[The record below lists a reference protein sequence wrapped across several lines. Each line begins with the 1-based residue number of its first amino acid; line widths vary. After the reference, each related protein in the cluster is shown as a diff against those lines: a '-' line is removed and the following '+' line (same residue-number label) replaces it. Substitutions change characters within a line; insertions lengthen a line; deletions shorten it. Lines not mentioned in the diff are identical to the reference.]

1 MGQKGL
7 NMKFS
12 YIDILINDLPSIQ
25 NVQGKKQ
32 LTYSFNTWYVYEVKQ
47 CLYWIPVIMF
57 DTFIFSRDLY
67 IFKQTTQWLTNSLED
82 STHVEGHR
90 LLCT

>member
-1 MGQKGL
+1 MCLLCSYCNVQLENKTWVHETMGQKGL

-32 LTYSFNTWYVYEVKQ
+32 LTYSFNTWYLYEVKQ
-47 CLYWIPVIMF
+47 CL
-57 DTFIFSRDLY
+57 
-67 IFKQTTQWLTNSLED
+67 
-82 STHVEGHR
+82 H
-90 LLCT
+90 

>member
-7 NMKFS
+7 NMIFS

-32 LTYSFNTWYVYEVKQ
+32 LTYSFNTWYLYEVKQ
-47 CLYWIPVIMF
+47 CL
-57 DTFIFSRDLY
+57 
-67 IFKQTTQWLTNSLED
+67 
-82 STHVEGHR
+82 H
-90 LLCT
+90 